1 MPFYDE
7 LLSYSYASSAPHF
20 WPHYWPAAAACLR
33 GPRSFFTGPPWGDG
47 DRPIWK
53 WTNGVRL
60 QLSRLVR
67 PFGLGPRICFW
78 VKKKKT
84 VLVACSHH
92 LRAILFS
99 AERAHKLTI
108 SLGSWGSIFYAS
120 IIPAERIVE

>member
-60 QLSRLVR
+60 QLSRLDRSPVWAGS
-67 PFGLGPRICFW
+67 PDLFLS
-78 VKKKKT
+78 KKNKNCARG
-84 VLVACSHH
+84 V
-92 LRAILFS
+92 
-99 AERAHKLTI
+99 
-108 SLGSWGSIFYAS
+108 
-120 IIPAERIVE
+120 